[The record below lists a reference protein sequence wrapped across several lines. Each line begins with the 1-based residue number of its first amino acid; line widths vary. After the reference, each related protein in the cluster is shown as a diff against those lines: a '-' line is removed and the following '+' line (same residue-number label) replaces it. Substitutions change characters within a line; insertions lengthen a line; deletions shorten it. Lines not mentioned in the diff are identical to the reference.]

1 MKTIAELLLASLE
14 WQAKFEKIECT
25 PDWPSPCVILPAD
38 NDELEHWRPA
48 PISDKTV
55 FDKLELRTE
64 LSEFFTSYFG
74 KSIRAN
80 HSGETCI
87 IHASWNQQEL
97 ESTASDVSLM
107 LSEEIP
113 ICIATT
119 DSDLFF
125 GACNKTGTIW
135 LCEPGYPPI
144 RKVSESLH
152 DFLSET

>member
-1 MKTIAELLLASLE
+1 MRTIAELLLAGLE
-14 WQAKFEKIECT
+14 WQANFEKIEYI
-25 PDWPSPCVILPAD
+25 PEWSSPCVILPAD
-38 NDELEHWRPA
+38 SNGFVHWHPA
-48 PISDKTV
+48 PISDKTTIE
-55 FDKLELRTE
+55 KLKLR
-64 LSEFFTSYFG
+64 SEIGDFFTSYFG
-74 KSIRAN
+74 KPIYAN
-80 HSGETCI
+80 HSGEECI

-119 DSDLFF
+119 NSDFYF